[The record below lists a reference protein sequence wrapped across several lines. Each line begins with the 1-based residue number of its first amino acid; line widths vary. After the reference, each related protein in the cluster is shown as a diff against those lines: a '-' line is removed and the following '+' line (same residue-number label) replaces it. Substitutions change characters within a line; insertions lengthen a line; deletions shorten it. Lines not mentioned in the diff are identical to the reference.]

1 MAGIQTCQL
10 PDNSSQAY
18 SFWAMAIRGSHEYA
32 VMAGSTIVDGSASE
46 FSLAT
51 GLLTRSKA

>member
-1 MAGIQTCQL
+1 
-10 PDNSSQAY
+10 
-18 SFWAMAIRGSHEYA
+18 MAIRGSHEYA